1 MHPATKI
8 ILASIAIFGFGAGM
22 IVATLMRV

>member
-1 MHPATKI
+1 MHPATRT
-8 ILASIAIFGFGAGM
+8 ILTSIAIFGFGAGM